1 MKSTLVIILLIFV
14 FPLTALEEDLL
25 KCSLEE
31 DKDKRLTCY
40 DQLVSSISK
49 IVKEKKTTEL
59 QPGVEVLA
67 QQELSTSKD
76 PAEKVIQE
84 QKKIITTLKEELK
97 EIKTR
102 KKPVEQAIQDESF
115 FATLIS
121 VEYRNYRYYF
131 ELDNGQRWSTSDTGT
146 RAKLKSGQKIEIV
159 RGAFGASFLKNS
171 KGKFRLKKVR

>member
-1 MKSTLVIILLIFV
+1 MKSTLVTILLIIV

-31 DKDKRLTCY
+31 DKDKRLACY

-49 IVKEKKTTEL
+49 IVEEKKTSEL
-59 QPGVEVLA
+59 KSGSEVLA
-67 QQELSTSKD
+67 QQELATSKD
-76 PAEKVIQE
+76 PAEKVIQD

-115 FATLIS
+115 FATIIS

-131 ELDNGQRWSTSDTGT
+131 ELDNGQRWSTSDSGT

-159 RGAFGASFLKNS
+159 PGAFGASYLKNR
-171 KGKFRLKKVR
+171 KGKFRLRKVR